1 MSDVLTI
8 LLDFIS
14 NMLGEIPSGQAI
26 PYFAPF
32 YNLTVLV
39 WMAAIP
45 AIPAILVAPFWK
57 RFRGFAV
64 FLVWLAIFLTLAQR
78 GASSTGAEIDA
89 LSALFSISIS
99 TAILLVFVVL
109 TLWMFSRILG
119 KKAIPTPKV
128 SR

>member
-8 LLDFIS
+8 LLEFIR
-14 NMLGEIPSGQAI
+14 NILGEIPSGQAI

-39 WMAAIP
+39 WMA

-78 GASSTGAEIDA
+78 GSSSTRAEIDA

-109 TLWMFSRILG
+109 TLWVFSRLLG
-119 KKAIPTPKV
+119 KKVIPTPKV
-128 SR
+128 SQ

>member
-1 MSDVLTI
+1 MSDALTI
-8 LLDFIS
+8 LLEFIR
-14 NMLGEIPSGQAI
+14 NILGEIPSGQAI

-39 WMAAIP
+39 WMA

-78 GASSTGAEIDA
+78 GSSSTRAEIDA

-109 TLWMFSRILG
+109 TLWVFSRILG

-128 SR
+128 SQ

>member
-14 NMLGEIPSGQAI
+14 NILGEIPSGQAI

-39 WMAAIP
+39 WMA

-78 GASSTGAEIDA
+78 GSSSTEIDA

-99 TAILLVFVVL
+99 TAILLVFVVF
-109 TLWMFSRILG
+109 TLWVFSRLLG
-119 KKAIPTPKV
+119 KKVIPTPKV
-128 SR
+128 SK

>member
-1 MSDVLTI
+1 MSDI
-8 LLDFIS
+8 LSLLLEFIRS
-14 NMLGEIPSGQAI
+14 ILGEIPSGQAI

-45 AIPAILVAPFWK
+45 AILVAPFWK
-57 RFRGFAV
+57 KFRGFAV

-78 GASSTGAEIDA
+78 GSSSTRAEIDA

-109 TLWMFSRILG
+109 TLWLFSRILG

-128 SR
+128 SQ

>member
-1 MSDVLTI
+1 MSDVLSV
-8 LLDFIS
+8 LLEFIRS
-14 NMLGEIPSGQAI
+14 ILGEMPSGQAI

-45 AIPAILVAPFWK
+45 AILVAPFWK
-57 RFRGFAV
+57 KFRGFAV

-78 GASSTGAEIDA
+78 GSSSTRAEIDA

-109 TLWMFSRILG
+109 TLWLFSRLLG

-128 SR
+128 S

>member
-1 MSDVLTI
+1 VL
-8 LLDFIS
+8 LEFIR
-14 NMLGEIPSGQAI
+14 NILGEIPSGQAI

-39 WMAAIP
+39 WMA

-78 GASSTGAEIDA
+78 GSSSTDAEIDA

-109 TLWMFSRILG
+109 TLWVFSRLLG
-119 KKAIPTPKV
+119 KKVIPTPKV
-128 SR
+128 SQ

>member
-1 MSDVLTI
+1 VSDVLSV
-8 LLDFIS
+8 LLEFIRS
-14 NMLGEIPSGQAI
+14 ILGEMPSGQAI

-45 AIPAILVAPFWK
+45 AILVAPFWK
-57 RFRGFAV
+57 KFRGFAV

-78 GASSTGAEIDA
+78 GSSSTRAEIDA

-109 TLWMFSRILG
+109 TLWLFSRLLG

-128 SR
+128 S

>member
-8 LLDFIS
+8 LLEFIR
-14 NMLGEIPSGQAI
+14 NILGEIPSGQAI

-39 WMAAIP
+39 WMA

-78 GASSTGAEIDA
+78 GSSSTRGEIDA
-89 LSALFSISIS
+89 ISALFSISIS

-109 TLWMFSRILG
+109 TLWVFSRMLG

-128 SR
+128 SQ

>member
-8 LLDFIS
+8 LLEFIR
-14 NMLGEIPSGQAI
+14 NILGEIPSGQAI

-39 WMAAIP
+39 WMA

-78 GASSTGAEIDA
+78 GSSSTRAEIDA

-109 TLWMFSRILG
+109 TLWVFSRILG

-128 SR
+128 SQ